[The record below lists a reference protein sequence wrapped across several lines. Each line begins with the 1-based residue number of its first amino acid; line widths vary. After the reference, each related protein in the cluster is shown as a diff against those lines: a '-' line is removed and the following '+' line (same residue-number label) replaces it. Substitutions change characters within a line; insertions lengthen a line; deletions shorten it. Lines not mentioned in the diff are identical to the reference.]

1 MAISFECFCDD
12 WRKSWKTE
20 IKELLGLHDV
30 DFSLQLTITE
40 VSLHL
45 LLVKGSL
52 MLDL

>member
-1 MAISFECFCDD
+1 VTVGGNLG
-12 WRKSWKTE
+12 KTE

-30 DFSLQLTITE
+30 DFSLQLTIIK

-52 MLDL
+52 VLDL